1 MDCPRTPGTE
11 SVGRGGAPD
20 SRCLLRDRRGE
31 ARSAFG
37 MMAGAIAFVFVG
49 ALLFAGRFG
58 GEVYHDVI
66 RTFERTLGL

>member
-1 MDCPRTPGTE
+1 
-11 SVGRGGAPD
+11 
-20 SRCLLRDRRGE
+20 
-31 ARSAFG
+31 